1 MRNVKSVLGA
11 MLWGW
16 VVATMCV
23 PAMAGA
29 PEYTVTVETPLNA
42 VEGKYWMQVRG
53 GAIPQ
58 PGDTPS
64 LAVVIM
70 QLTDSVGTHMYHGL
84 TSFRTFDLGKTWS
97 APVAHETL
105 ERIHHDNGLIEV
117 PVDATLTYHPNSGK
131 LLMTGATFWLDPKLK
146 KDVPK
151 GPSDTAY
158 AVYDPEQD
166 TWTRWAKLKMPEGPK
181 FRYARAGSTQPV
193 VEPNGDILLP
203 IYFGEHNNS
212 IHYFT
217 VVRCRFEGDTLIYVE
232 HGDELKVDFGRG
244 FSEPSMVHYKGRYY
258 MTLRNDKRGYVTV
271 SDDGLHFPVP
281 AAWEFTDG
289 EPLGNYNTQQHWV
302 AHSEGLFLA
311 YNRRGLD
318 NDDVFR
324 HRAPLVMA
332 VVDTET
338 LKVDRKT
345 EQVLLPKVGKS
356 TFGNFGVAHVSANE
370 TWVTAGRGGA
380 NAGEPSVYV
389 ARIHWAKP
397 NARMV
402 AE

>member
-1 MRNVKSVLGA
+1 
-11 MLWGW
+11 MLQLKKLMGTALF
-16 VVATMCV
+16 VCATAIIGP
-23 PAMAGA
+23 PATAGA
-29 PEYTVTVETPLNA
+29 PEYTVTVDTPLNA
-42 VEGKYWMQVRG
+42 PEGAHWMQVRG
-53 GAIPQ
+53 GAMPQ
-58 PGDTPS
+58 PDGAPP

-70 QLTDSVGTHMYHGL
+70 QLHDNVGTHMYHGL
-84 TSFRTFDLGKTWS
+84 TSFRTGDLGATWS
-97 APVAHETL
+97 EPVAHATL
-105 ERIHHDNGLIEV
+105 DRFYHDDGLIEV
-117 PVDATLTYHPNSGK
+117 PVDPSLIYHPQTGK

-146 KDVPK
+146 KDIPN

-158 AVYDPEQD
+158 SVYDPDKD
-166 TWTRWAKLKMPEGPK
+166 TWTQWGKLRMPEGPK
-181 FRYARAGSTQPV
+181 FRYSRAGSTQAV

-217 VVRCRFEGDTLIYVE
+217 VVRCTFDGETMTYVE

-244 FSEPSMVHYKGRYY
+244 FSEPSLVKYKGRYY

-271 SDDGLHFPVP
+271 SDDGLHYPVP

-302 AHSEGLFLA
+302 AHSDGLFLV

-332 VVDTET
+332 AVDTET
-338 LKVDRKT
+338 LKVDRKS
-345 EQVLLPKVGKS
+345 EQVLIPKVGTS
-356 TFGNFGVAHVSANE
+356 RLGNFGVADINMDE
-370 TWVTAGRGGA
+370 TWVTVGRSGA
-380 NAGEPSVYV
+380 AAGEPSVYV
-389 ARIHWAKP
+389 ARIRWATP
-397 NARMV
+397 NGRM
-402 AE
+402 AGE